1 MITKNLQKYINF
13 ILYILQIRN
22 NNCIKKVSEVIY
34 IETVEINA
42 IHKYSITKIN
52 IAIFVCIHYMYFQI
66 LRLVHFL
73 TSRWNC
79 WWDKLNWNSNSMI
92 LFIKKILKKI
102 FNYTYLHKYNK
113 IFIFM
118 DELEFI
124 NVLTVFIKNLSIE
137 INN

>member
-13 ILYILQIRN
+13 IRYILQIRN

-34 IETVEINA
+34 IETNKINA
-42 IHKYSITKIN
+42 IDKYSITKIN

-73 TSRWNC
+73 TSRWTC
-79 WWDKLNWNSNSMI
+79 WWDEVNWNSNSMI
-92 LFIKKILKKI
+92 FFIKKNLKKI
-102 FNYTYLHKYNK
+102 FNYTYLHKYSK

-137 INN
+137 ITN